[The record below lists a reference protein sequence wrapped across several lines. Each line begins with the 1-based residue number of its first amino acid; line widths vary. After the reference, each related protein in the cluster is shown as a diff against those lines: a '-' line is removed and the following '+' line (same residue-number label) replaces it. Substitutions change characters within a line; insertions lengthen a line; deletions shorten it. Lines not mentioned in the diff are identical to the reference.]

1 MRSRFVI
8 SFIAMIAIQI
18 MLGGLLNLT
27 QYLVISIL
35 PVMIIC
41 LPITFST
48 SRVLLVAFLT
58 SLVVDFFTDGALGLT
73 AVALLPVAFTRNA
86 LIRRIRFRTAFPQGR
101 YIHPQARRRKSAS
114 GHPACHDLVF
124 PRFRTGGLRRHPS
137 SLLHRPANTPFSRR
151 EHGTFVLCSRGAV
164 PEGG

>member
-1 MRSRFVI
+1 MRPRFVI

-58 SLVVDFFTDGALGLT
+58 SLVVDFFTDGAMGLS
-73 AVALLPVAFTRNA
+73 AVALLPVAVTRYA
-86 LIRRIRFRTAFPQGR
+86 LIR
-101 YIHPQARRRKSAS
+101 
-114 GHPACHDLVF
+114 LVF
-124 PRFRTGGLRRHPS
+124 GS
-137 SLLHRPANTPFSRR
+137 
-151 EHGTFVLCSRGAV
+151 
-164 PEGG
+164 